1 MKHPIPTL
9 AAGLAAGTALILAAT
24 ATPAL
29 ADGFSLKL
37 TPKSQAVVGR
47 PLIIQ
52 ATGTMPQRDIT
63 FPYYFNLDALPTKL
77 TTTCPPDRWEGV
89 QFAQSNGGAVVV
101 LTQSIRPDAAG
112 RFTIP
117 VAVTPSAPGTVLL
130 CGYTDDGSLL
140 TLATAPL
147 ILNIQRGS
155 SSHPGSRQPG
165 PPTYARQ
172 GIRACR
178 ALLTGRAA
186 RSCISDIIHK
196 ANSACRKL
204 PTRGGRAR
212 CLRDVRRVTRRTS

>member
-1 MKHPIPTL
+1 MRPLIRTLTAALATGTAVAL
-9 AAGLAAGTALILAAT
+9 AAPAA
-24 ATPAL
+24 PAL
-29 ADGFSLKL
+29 AEGSSLKL
-37 TPKSQAVVGR
+37 TPNTAAVVGR

-52 ATGTMPQRDIT
+52 ATGTIPPQDVS
-63 FPYYFNLDALPTKL
+63 FPYYFSLDALPTKL

-89 QFAQSNGGAVVV
+89 QFAQSNGGSVVV

-130 CGYTDDGSLL
+130 CGYTDDGAAL
-140 TLATAPL
+140 TLSDAQL
-147 ILNIQRGS
+147 MLNIRPTSPAHG
-155 SSHPGSRQPG
+155 GSRKPS

-186 RSCISDIIHK
+186 RSCITDIIRK
-196 ANSACRKL
+196 ANAACRKL
-204 PTRGGRAR
+204 PTRSGRTR
-212 CLRDVRRVTRRTS
+212 CLRDVRRVTRKTS